1 MGQRS
6 QVVVR
11 YHNKEKVVAKHL
23 QWNYGF
29 YMVNRTYQLL
39 DYLKKSITHEQGEFL
54 KSSYTDNKIVDGN
67 NESKNILTS
76 LIELNL
82 TIGSYCNS
90 YDLIDNQ
97 DYTKIG
103 ENKFKLDPFNW
114 DNNNGWLFIDIQN
127 KDEKN
132 ATIKYCFVKGYEE
145 LDDNEN
151 VELKPFSIREYYDIK
166 KDYNW
171 NNTFDDDDKKEIE
184 SQLKFIDGVDV
195 MTKDELEEFV
205 STEYDMYE

>member
-39 DYLKKSITHEQGEFL
+39 DYLKKSITHEQSEFL

-90 YDLIDNQ
+90 YYLIDN
-97 DYTKIG
+97 
-103 ENKFKLDPFNW
+103 
-114 DNNNGWLFIDIQN
+114 QN

-171 NNTFDDDDKKEIE
+171 NNIFDDDDKKEIE

-205 STEYDMYE
+205 STEYYRYE